1 MKAAVDSG
9 ECLLEW
15 DYTKGEPTA
24 PLLKDCFGSERRRAK
39 VLSLLTTYL
48 LPTTSLLLV
57 GAQPTYYLLFTTR
70 YAPITKCFHHALRTA
85 RCAHC
90 ALTKYYSHQVLN
102 FSIAY
107 GKTAHGLSKDWGVT
121 QTEAQ
126 VSGAC
131 QLQVSTDRGDARPS
145 LALTLTV

>member
-1 MKAAVDSG
+1 MGLHEGRADGATAQGLLRIGAASR
-9 ECLLEW
+9 
-15 DYTKGEPTA
+15 KGPQPTYY
-24 PLLKDCFGSERRRAK
+24 
-39 VLSLLTTYL
+39 LLTTYL

-131 QLQVSTDRGDARPS
+131 QLQVSKDQGDARPS

>member
-48 LPTTSLLLV
+48 P
-57 GAQPTYYLLFTTR
+57 PTYYLL
-70 YAPITKCFHHALRTA
+70 L
-85 RCAHC
+85 
-90 ALTKYYSHQVLN
+90 
-102 FSIAY
+102 AY
-107 GKTAHGLSKDWGVT
+107 
-121 QTEAQ
+121 
-126 VSGAC
+126 C
-131 QLQVSTDRGDARPS
+131 
-145 LALTLTV
+145 

>member
-1 MKAAVDSG
+1 MSVFSSG
-9 ECLLEW
+9 
-15 DYTKGEPTA
+15 TTRRA
-24 PLLKDCFGSERRRAK
+24 SRRRHCSRTALDRSG
-39 VLSLLTTYL
+39 VAPRSSAYLLPTYYLLTTYL

-131 QLQVSTDRGDARPS
+131 QLQVSKDQGDARPS